1 MELEGFGV
9 GQLFTMRAEYILAF
23 AALAAPLLAA
33 KPVQVY
39 ILMGQSNM
47 LGEGRKADLPGLVA
61 NGTGKYP
68 YLWDSAE
75 AGGGWATSKNVRSV
89 FVKGSGGAA
98 APATLFNN
106 ELMTAAPTI
115 PAAVPGTTPRE
126 KDSIGP
132 ELGIG
137 FAHGNHTPGS
147 DDPIMVLKSC
157 TGGRSLDWDLL
168 PPTQAGFDYTDPA
181 SNVTYTYAGYH
192 QSPNRWAKG
201 TTAGAGAGGGTETC
215 AGGTAE
221 RGAAGAAAGGGWK
234 LLLPALLY
242 WLRAAYGVLA
252 LPFVIFKVP
261 VVGNGV
267 GARGGGK
274 LRQPRS
280 NRTFS
285 GSAAAQ
291 EQASTHSRSVLV
303 VSWCVVCR
311 CKNYYQYLFCSVQVV
326 LCVTNCVVA
335 ARVP

>member
-1 MELEGFGV
+1 
-9 GQLFTMRAEYILAF
+9 
-23 AALAAPLLAA
+23 
-33 KPVQVY
+33 
-39 ILMGQSNM
+39 M

-274 LRQPRS
+274 
-280 NRTFS
+280 F
-285 GSAAAQ
+285 G
-291 EQASTHSRSVLV
+291 
-303 VSWCVVCR
+303 
-311 CKNYYQYLFCSVQVV
+311 LF
-326 LCVTNCVVA
+326 TVA
-335 ARVP
+335 AENRSIKARTA

>member
-1 MELEGFGV
+1 MELEVLVLDSF
-9 GQLFTMRAEYILAF
+9 LTMRAEYILAF

-137 FAHGNHTPGS
+137 FALGNHTPGS

-157 TGGRSLDWDLL
+157 TGGRSLGWDLL

-201 TTAGAGAGGGTETC
+201 TTPRPIGWEAGLQYDGDVARAAAVLANLTSHYYP
-215 AGGTAE
+215 
-221 RGAAGAAAGGGWK
+221 GAAGYEVAGFFWWQGTKDTGDMALAERYEQNLVALIKALRLLFDAPAAKFVTATLGQT
-234 LLLPALLY
+234 LQS
-242 WLRAAYGVLA
+242 AANTTA
-252 LPFVIFKVP
+252 E
-261 VVGNGV
+261 
-267 GARGGGK
+267 GAV
-274 LRQPRS
+274 PRS
-280 NRTFS
+280 TPS
-285 GSAAAQ
+285 MSANLRL
-291 EQASTHSRSVLV
+291 SSS
-303 VSWCVVCR
+303 
-311 CKNYYQYLFCSVQVV
+311 
-326 LCVTNCVVA
+326 
-335 ARVP
+335 